1 MFTRETDYAF
11 RAVLALA
18 AGSGR
23 RSAAEL
29 ARETQVSHAF
39 LRRVLTQ
46 LTTGGLVRSIRGR
59 SGGVRLARPAAAITL
74 LDVAQAIDPV
84 QITLN
89 RCLRDGGTCAR
100 MRQCTVH
107 AALDPLQRE
116 IQLALARITFDTLA
130 KQQNKNENTTS
141 RKVKS

>member
-18 AGSGR
+18 SGAER
-23 RSAAEL
+23 RSATVL
-29 ARETQVSHAF
+29 ARETEVSHAF
-39 LRRVLTQ
+39 LRRVLGK
-46 LTTGGLVRSIRGR
+46 LTAYGLVQSTRGR
-59 SGGVRLARPAAAITL
+59 SGGVRLARAARAITL
-74 LDVAQAIDPV
+74 LDVAQAIDPD

-89 RCLRDGGTCAR
+89 RCLRHGGTCSR

-116 IQLALARITFDTLA
+116 IQRALARITFDTLVE
-130 KQQNKNENTTS
+130 KQQKQTNKTR
-141 RKVKS
+141 RKEAS

>member
-18 AGSGR
+18 AASGR

-39 LRRVLTQ
+39 LRRVLTK
-46 LTTGGLVRSIRGR
+46 LSTGGLVLSLRGR
-59 SGGVRLARPAAAITL
+59 TGGVRLARPAAAITL

-89 RCLRDGGTCAR
+89 RCLRDGGTCSR

-116 IQLALARITFDTLA
+116 IQRALARITFDTLA
-130 KQQNKNENTTS
+130 KQQNKNTT

>member
-18 AGSGR
+18 AGSGQ
-23 RSAAEL
+23 RSAGEL
-29 ARETQVSHAF
+29 ARETQVSHEF
-39 LRRVLTQ
+39 LRRVLTK
-46 LTTGGLVRSIRGR
+46 LSTGGLVLSLRGR
-59 SGGVRLARPAAAITL
+59 TGGVRLARPAAAISL
-74 LDVAQAIDPV
+74 LDVAQAIDPA

-89 RCLRDGGTCAR
+89 RCLRVGGTCSR

-116 IQLALARITFDTLA
+116 IQRALARITFDMLA
-130 KQQNKNENTTS
+130 KQQNKNTT

>member
-18 AGSGR
+18 AASGR

-39 LRRVLTQ
+39 LRRVLTK
-46 LTTGGLVRSIRGR
+46 LSTGGLVLSLRGR
-59 SGGVRLARPAAAITL
+59 TGGVRLARPAAAITL
-74 LDVAQAIDPV
+74 LDVAQAIDPA

-89 RCLRDGGTCAR
+89 RCLRDGGTCSR

-116 IQLALARITFDTLA
+116 IQRALARITFDTLA
-130 KQQNKNENTTS
+130 KQQNKNTT

>member
-18 AGSGR
+18 AASGR

-39 LRRVLTQ
+39 LRRVLTK
-46 LTTGGLVRSIRGR
+46 LSTGGLVLSLRGR
-59 SGGVRLARPAAAITL
+59 TGGVRLARPAAAITL
-74 LDVAQAIDPV
+74 LDVAQAIDPA

-89 RCLRDGGTCAR
+89 RCLRDGGTCSR

-130 KQQNKNENTTS
+130 KQQNKNTT